1 MSNFQLPQPY
11 IDTNG
16 CRLVAVIP
24 SPYDERFVA
33 VVCYREESKNYV
45 VAVSRLPL
53 SDSWMQGDYDIPT
66 LKEALQIAWHR
77 AKVDS

>member
-11 IDTNG
+11 LESNG

-24 SPYDERFVA
+24 SPYDDRFVV
-33 VVCYREESKNYV
+33 VVCYRERTKNYV
-45 VAVSRLPL
+45 VAMSRLPL
-53 SDSWMQGDYDIPT
+53 DTQWSQGDYDIPT
-66 LKEALQIAWHR
+66 LAEALRIAYVR

>member
-11 IDTNG
+11 EKTNG
-16 CRLVAVIP
+16 CTLLAVIP
-24 SPYDERFVA
+24 SPYDKRFVV
-33 VVCYREESKNYV
+33 VVCYRERTENYV
-45 VAVSRLPL
+45 VAMSRLPL
-53 SDSWMQGDYDIPT
+53 DTQWMHGDYDIPT